1 MILSSTVGLPDTPH
15 YTQWSVFSRR
25 ASRPCAAP
33 RYIPCHEDL
42 GDLSGESLRHLTATH
57 IGNAV
62 QGKAHK
68 CRIAAGQV
76 ILDGIVNQPDQFAIR
91 VHQYRDEKV
100 ALYFQKAGTKSL

>member
-1 MILSSTVGLPDTPH
+1 VFRRSACCPST
-15 YTQWSVFSRR
+15 
-25 ASRPCAAP
+25 AP

-42 GDLSGESLRHLTATH
+42 GDLSGEGLRHLTATH

-62 QGKAHK
+62 QGETHK
-68 CRIAAGQV
+68 RRIAAGQV
-76 ILDGIVNQPDQFAIR
+76 ILDGIVNQPDQFTIR